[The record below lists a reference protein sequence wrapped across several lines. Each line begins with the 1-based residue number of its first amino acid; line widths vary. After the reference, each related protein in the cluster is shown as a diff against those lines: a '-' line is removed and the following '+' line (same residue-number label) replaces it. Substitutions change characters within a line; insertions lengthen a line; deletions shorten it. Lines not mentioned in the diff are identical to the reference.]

1 MASKSVAVPVR
12 FDLLTLL
19 LIGGVVFS
27 AAWSIAAADWM
38 PRLDLLSST
47 VLAGLLIGTL
57 LATRRW
63 RSVKTHLVALSYGAI
78 FVTFVVL
85 SQMPDPVYGWS
96 WLDTVRQ
103 MLIRLGEH
111 IYLWLEAVA
120 SGGVGKDNTIF
131 LLFLTAIFWLIGF
144 GAAWNTFRHR
154 HLWRA
159 VAPAGIALLINIYY
173 YGGSNS
179 LMPLLFFYLFCV
191 LLYAARSFTLV
202 QEERWHSTR
211 IGYSPEIKRD
221 FLQIGSRIAVVAVLF
236 SAIAPAVLGEPQI
249 TQLWLGVS
257 RPLRSVEESFNRLFS
272 GLQPHGL
279 PFTNPFGRTLALVGP
294 RALSD
299 EVVLEVKAS
308 EGRYWQAV
316 SYDEYTSN
324 GWQSSSTTREVMT
337 PATLPIVLDYQQR
350 VAFTQTVTSFF
361 PNSSMIFA
369 APEPIAANRS
379 VWVDKYPGDGNLQM
393 SMWTSLD
400 QLSSGDSYQVVSSL
414 SRATVD
420 TLRAAGTDYPAAIR
434 ERYLQL
440 PASLPQRVRS
450 QAKQIVGQAGAVSAY
465 DQASALEAWLRLN
478 ITYNDQIAGPKAGED
493 GVDYVL
499 FESRQGYCDYYAS
512 AMAVMARSLGIPARV
527 ATGYASGEYDP
538 QRGVYQVHQ
547 FNAHTWVEVYFP
559 KYGWIEF
566 EPTASQPSIARPI
579 AAVAS
584 TSLDDPAHDPNSNDQ
599 AAQFRNRT
607 PKDQEFDPSQG
618 AASPVNTSQSSPGL
632 DQTLWLLIMG
642 GGGVLLLGIV
652 IVTLMWL
659 YENRGGTRRLRGG
672 EWIFAHMT
680 RMSMWLRVRLT
691 SSQTPYEQAEAL
703 SVVMPRGEPMIGRA
717 ANLYVRE
724 RYGRSAADSVEVH
737 SIWRDLRWPLWW
749 TGFKRRLPHSLPS
762 LRHLFR
768 RRRTRP

>member
-1 MASKSVAVPVR
+1 MTSKSVAAPVR
-12 FDLLTLL
+12 FDLLTLI

-47 VLAGLLIGTL
+47 VLAGLLMGTL

-63 RSVKTHLVALSYGAI
+63 RSVKTHIVALLYGVI

-85 SQMPDPVYGWS
+85 SQLPDPVYGWS

-103 MLIRLGEH
+103 MIIRLGEH

-159 VAPAGIALLINIYY
+159 VAPAGIALLINTYY
-173 YGGSNS
+173 YGGSSS
-179 LMPLLFFYLFCV
+179 LMPLLFLYLFCV
-191 LLYAARSFTLV
+191 LLYAARSYTLV

-221 FLQIGSRIAVVAVLF
+221 FLQIGSRIAVAAVLF
-236 SAIAPAVLGEPQI
+236 SAIAPTVLGEPQI
-249 TQLWLGVS
+249 AQLWLGVS

-299 EVVLEVKAS
+299 EVVLEVKAP

-324 GWQSSSTTREVMT
+324 GWQSSSTTREAMT
-337 PATLPIVLDYQQR
+337 PAILPIVLDYQQR
-350 VAFTQTVTSFF
+350 AAFTQTVTSFF

-400 QLSSGDSYQVVSSL
+400 QLSNGDSYQVVSSL

-420 TLRAAGTDYPAAIR
+420 MLRAAGTDYPAAVR
-434 ERYLQL
+434 DRYLQL
-440 PASLPQRVRS
+440 PASLPERVRL
-450 QAKQIVGQAGAVSAY
+450 QAKQIVDQAGATSAY

-478 ITYNDQIAGPKAGED
+478 ITYNDQIAGPKPGED

-512 AMAVMARSLGIPARV
+512 AMAVMARSLGIPTRV
-527 ATGYASGEYDP
+527 ATGYASGEYDA

-559 KYGWIEF
+559 KYGWVEF
-566 EPTASQPSIARPI
+566 EPTASQPSIARSVGV
-579 AAVAS
+579 VAS
-584 TSLDDPAHDPNSNDQ
+584 TNDDPTHDPNANDPS
-599 AAQFRNRT
+599 AQFHNRP
-607 PKDQEFDPSQG
+607 PKDLELDPSLG
-618 AASPVNTSQSSPGL
+618 PASPVNASQPL
-632 DQTLWLLIMG
+632 DQMLWVLIMG
-642 GGGVLLLGIV
+642 GGGVLLLV
-652 IVTLMWL
+652 VVVVTLMWL
-659 YENRGGTRRLRGG
+659 YENRGGTRRLHGG
-672 EWIFAHMT
+672 EWGFAHMT
-680 RMSMWLRVRLT
+680 RMSVWLRVHLT

-703 SVVMPRGEPMIGRA
+703 SVAMPRGESMIGRV

-724 RYGRSAADSVEVH
+724 RYGRSAADPVEVR
-737 SIWRDLRWPLWW
+737 SVWRDLRWPLWW
-749 TGFKRRLPHSLPS
+749 TGLKRRIPRSISLPRK
-762 LRHLFR
+762 LR
-768 RRRTRP
+768 RRF